1 MKHFFSFFVIIFFS
15 ALQSQELKDFITPKG
30 YEKILETKGD
40 LDKDGKDETVLV
52 FNTDKTPDSES
63 PGLVRKFYILKNVS
77 GKLKIWKENSSLIF
91 DSREGF
97 YPEGNELELTI
108 KNNCLVIFQ
117 SYFSN
122 SRHTVTSKNT
132 YRFQNGDFYLIGAL
146 VQFDDTC
153 EFNYS
158 DEINFSTG
166 KVIVSEEY
174 SDCDDGSNRK
184 IPENYYKEFTYKL
197 PKLIKMNEYKM
208 GKNEIKIPN
217 SNKSF
222 NF

>member
-1 MKHFFSFFVIIFFS
+1 MKTFLYFITLIFFPV
-15 ALQSQELKDFITPKG
+15 LHSQELKDFTIPKG

-40 LDKDGKDETVLV
+40 LDKDGKDETVIV

-63 PGLVRKFYILKNVS
+63 PGLVRKFYILKNVN
-77 GKLKIWKENSSLIF
+77 GKLKIWKENSNLIF
-91 DSREGF
+91 DSKEGF
-97 YPEGNELELTI
+97 YSESNELELTI

-174 SDCDDGSNRK
+174 SDCDDGSNRE
-184 IPENYYKEFTYKL
+184 IPKNYYKEFTYKL
-197 PKLIKMNEYKM
+197 SKLIKMNEYKM

-217 SNKSF
+217 SKKTF

>member
-1 MKHFFSFFVIIFFS
+1 MKHLFSFFTITLFS
-15 ALQSQELKDFITPKG
+15 VLQSQELKDFIIPKR

-40 LDKDGKDETVLV
+40 LDKDGKDETVII
-52 FNTDKTPDSES
+52 FNTDKKSES
-63 PGLVRKFYILKNVS
+63 SGLIRKFYILKNVN
-77 GKLKIWKENSSLIF
+77 GKLKIWKENSNLIF
-91 DSREGF
+91 DSKEGF
-97 YPEGNELELTI
+97 YPESNELELTI

-146 VQFDDTC
+146 AKFDDTC
-153 EFNYS
+153 EFNFS
-158 DEINFSTG
+158 NEINFSTG
-166 KVIVSEEY
+166 KVIIDDQYSE
-174 SDCDDGSNRK
+174 CDSGYEREVPK
-184 IPENYYKEFTYKL
+184 NYYKEFIYKI
-197 PKLIKMNEYKM
+197 PKLIKMNDYKM

>member
-1 MKHFFSFFVIIFFS
+1 MKICFSFFAVIFFS
-15 ALQSQELKDFITPKG
+15 ILQSQELKDFTIPKG

-40 LDKDGKDETVLV
+40 LDKDGKDETVIV
-52 FNTDKTPDSES
+52 FNTDKKSES
-63 PGLVRKFYILKNVS
+63 EYAGLVRKLYILKNVN
-77 GKLKIWKENSSLIF
+77 GKLKIWKENSNLIF
-91 DSREGF
+91 DSKEGF
-97 YPEGNELELTI
+97 YPESNELDLTI

-146 VQFDDTC
+146 VKFDDTC
-153 EFNYS
+153 EFNFS
-158 DEINFSTG
+158 DEVNFSTG
-166 KVIVSEEY
+166 KVIVEEIY
-174 SDCDDGSNRK
+174 SDCDSGYERK
-184 IPENYYKEFTYKL
+184 VPKNYYKEFTHKL

-217 SNKSF
+217 SKKSF

>member
-1 MKHFFSFFVIIFFS
+1 MKNFLSFLALIFFS
-15 ALQSQELKDFITPKG
+15 ILQSQELKDFTIPKS
-30 YEKILETKGD
+30 YEKILQTKGD
-40 LDKDGKDETVLV
+40 LDKDGKDETVIV
-52 FNTDKTPDSES
+52 FNTDKKSES
-63 PGLVRKFYILKNVS
+63 EYAGLGRKLYILKNIN
-77 GKLKIWKENSSLIF
+77 GKLKIWKENSALIV
-91 DSREGF
+91 DSKLGF
-97 YPEGNELELTI
+97 YPADNELELTI

-153 EFNYS
+153 EFNFS

-166 KVIVSEEY
+166 KVIVREEY
-174 SDCDDGSNRK
+174 SDCDDGSDTK
-184 IPENYYKEFTYKL
+184 VPENYYKEFTHKL
-197 PKLIKMNEYKM
+197 PKLLKMSDYKM

-217 SNKSF
+217 SKKSF

>member
-1 MKHFFSFFVIIFFS
+1 MKTFLSLLTSIFFSF
-15 ALQSQELKDFITPKG
+15 LQSQELKDFTIPKG

-40 LDKDGKDETVLV
+40 LDKDGKDEAVIV
-52 FNTDKTPDSES
+52 FNTDKKTKSEE
-63 PGLVRKFYILKNVS
+63 LERKFYILKKVN
-77 GKLKIWKENSSLIF
+77 GRLKIWKENSNLIF
-91 DSREGF
+91 DSKEGF
-97 YPEGNELELTI
+97 YPEENQLELSI

-153 EFNYS
+153 EFNFS

-217 SNKSF
+217 STKSF

>member
-1 MKHFFSFFVIIFFS
+1 MKKILSFLVIFLFTFSY
-15 ALQSQELKDFITPKG
+15 SQELKDFAIPKG

-40 LDKDGKDETVLV
+40 LDKDGKDETVIV

-63 PGLVRKFYILKNVS
+63 PGLVRKFYILKNIN
-77 GKLKIWKENSSLIF
+77 GKLKIWKENSNLIF
-91 DSREGF
+91 DSKEGF
-97 YPEGNELELTI
+97 YPESNALELTI

-153 EFNYS
+153 EFNFT

-184 IPENYYKEFTYKL
+184 IPENYHKEFTYKL

-217 SNKSF
+217 SKKSF

>member
-1 MKHFFSFFVIIFFS
+1 MKNFLSFFAIIFFS
-15 ALQSQELKDFITPKG
+15 ALHSQELKDFTIPKG

-40 LDKDGKDETVLV
+40 LDKDGKDETVIV
-52 FNTDKTPDSES
+52 FNTDKKSES
-63 PGLVRKFYILKNVS
+63 EYAGLVRKFYILKKIN
-77 GKLKIWKENSSLIF
+77 GKLKIWKENSNLIF
-91 DSREGF
+91 DSKEGF
-97 YPEGNELELTI
+97 YPESNALELTI

-153 EFNYS
+153 EFNFS

-174 SDCDDGSNRK
+174 SDCDSGYERK
-184 IPENYYKEFTYKL
+184 VPENYYKELTNKL
-197 PKLIKMNEYKM
+197 PKLIKMSDYKM

-217 SNKSF
+217 LKKSF
-222 NF
+222 KF

>member
-1 MKHFFSFFVIIFFS
+1 MKNFLSFFAIIFFS
-15 ALQSQELKDFITPKG
+15 ALHSQELKDFTIPKG

-40 LDKDGKDETVLV
+40 LDKDGKDETVIV
-52 FNTDKTPDSES
+52 FNTDKTAESES
-63 PGLVRKFYILKNVS
+63 SGFIRKFYILKNVN
-77 GKLKIWKENSSLIF
+77 GKLKIWKENSNLIF
-91 DSREGF
+91 DSKTGF
-97 YPEGNELELTI
+97 YPDENQLQLSI
-108 KNNCLVIFQ
+108 KNNCLVIIQ

-153 EFNYS
+153 EFDYS

-166 KVIVSEEY
+166 KVIVSETY
-174 SDCDDGSNRK
+174 SNCDDGSNRK
-184 IPENYYKEFTYKL
+184 IPENYYKEFTQKL
-197 PKLIKMNEYKM
+197 PKLIKMNEYQM
-208 GKNEIKIPN
+208 GKNEIKVPN
-217 SNKSF
+217 SKKSF

>member
-1 MKHFFSFFVIIFFS
+1 MKNFLSFFVIIFFS
-15 ALQSQELKDFITPKG
+15 ALQSQELKDFIIPKG

-40 LDKDGKDETVLV
+40 LDKDGKNETVMV

-63 PGLVRKFYILKNVS
+63 SGLVRKFYILKNIN
-77 GKLKIWKENSSLIF
+77 GKLKIWKENSNLIF
-91 DSREGF
+91 DSKEGF
-97 YPEGNELELTI
+97 YPESNALELTI

-146 VQFDDTC
+146 VKFDDTC
-153 EFNYS
+153 EFNFS

-174 SDCDDGSNRK
+174 SDCDSGYERK
-184 IPENYYKEFTYKL
+184 VPENYYKEFTYKL

-217 SNKSF
+217 SKKSF

>member
-1 MKHFFSFFVIIFFS
+1 MKKVFSFLIIFLFTFS
-15 ALQSQELKDFITPKG
+15 YSQDLKDFSTPKG

-40 LDKDGKDETVLV
+40 LDKDGKDETVIV
-52 FNTDKTPDSES
+52 FNTDKKSES
-63 PGLVRKFYILKNVS
+63 AGLVRKFYILKNIND
-77 GKLKIWKENSSLIF
+77 KLKIWKENSNLIF
-91 DSREGF
+91 DSKEGF
-97 YPEGNELELTI
+97 YPESNELELAI
-108 KNNCLVIFQ
+108 KNNCLIIFQ

-146 VQFDDTC
+146 VKFDDTC

-174 SDCDDGSNRK
+174 SDCDDGSNRE
-184 IPENYYKEFTYKL
+184 IPENYYKEFTHKL

-217 SNKSF
+217 SKKSF

>member
-1 MKHFFSFFVIIFFS
+1 MKKFLSFLVIFLFTFSF
-15 ALQSQELKDFITPKG
+15 SQELKDFIIPKN

-40 LDKDGKDETVLV
+40 LDKDGKDETVIV
-52 FNTDKTPDSES
+52 FSTDKKSES
-63 PGLVRKFYILKNVS
+63 EYAGLIRKFYILKNVN
-77 GKLKIWKENSSLIF
+77 GKLKIWKENSNLIF
-91 DSREGF
+91 DSKEGF
-97 YPEGNELELTI
+97 YPESNELDLTI

-146 VQFDDTC
+146 VKFDDTC
-153 EFNYS
+153 EFNFS

-174 SDCDDGSNRK
+174 SDCDSGYERK
-184 IPENYYKEFTYKL
+184 VPENYYKEFTHKL

-217 SNKSF
+217 SKKSF

>member
-1 MKHFFSFFVIIFFS
+1 MIAK
-15 ALQSQELKDFITPKG
+15 
-30 YEKILETKGD
+30 
-40 LDKDGKDETVLV
+40 
-52 FNTDKTPDSES
+52 
-63 PGLVRKFYILKNVS
+63 
-77 GKLKIWKENSSLIF
+77 
-91 DSREGF
+91 EGF

-146 VQFDDTC
+146 VKFDDTC

-166 KVIVSEEY
+166 KVILSEEY

-184 IPENYYKEFTYKL
+184 IPENYHKEFIYKL

-217 SNKSF
+217 SKKSF

>member
-1 MKHFFSFFVIIFFS
+1 MKHFFSFFAIIFFS
-15 ALQSQELKDFITPKG
+15 ALQSQELKDFTIPKG

-40 LDKDGKDETVLV
+40 LDKDGKDETVIV
-52 FNTDKTPDSES
+52 FNTDKTPDSKS
-63 PGLVRKFYILKNVS
+63 PGLVRKFYILKNVN
-77 GKLKIWKENSSLIF
+77 GKLKIWKENSNLIF
-91 DSREGF
+91 DSKEGF
-97 YPEGNELELTI
+97 YPESNELELTI

-153 EFNYS
+153 KFNYS

-217 SNKSF
+217 SKKSF

>member
-1 MKHFFSFFVIIFFS
+1 MKRFLHFITLTFFSV
-15 ALQSQELKDFITPKG
+15 LHSQELKDLTIPKG

-40 LDKDGKDETVLV
+40 LDKDGKDETVIV
-52 FNTDKTPDSES
+52 FNTDKKSES
-63 PGLVRKFYILKNVS
+63 EYAGFVRKFYILKNVN
-77 GKLKIWKENSSLIF
+77 GKLKIWKENSNLIF
-91 DSREGF
+91 DSKEGF
-97 YPEGNELELTI
+97 YPESNELELTI
-108 KNNCLVIFQ
+108 KNNCLIIFQ

-153 EFNYS
+153 EFNFS

-174 SDCDDGSNRK
+174 SDCDDGSDRK
-184 IPENYYKEFTYKL
+184 IPQNYYKEFTHKL

-217 SNKSF
+217 SKKTS

>member
-1 MKHFFSFFVIIFFS
+1 MKRFLHFITLTFFSV
-15 ALQSQELKDFITPKG
+15 LHSQELKDLTIPKG

-40 LDKDGKDETVLV
+40 LDKDGKDETVIV
-52 FNTDKTPDSES
+52 FNTDKKSES
-63 PGLVRKFYILKNVS
+63 EYAGFVRKFYILKNVN
-77 GKLKIWKENSSLIF
+77 GKLKIWKENSNLIF
-91 DSREGF
+91 DSKEGF
-97 YPEGNELELTI
+97 YPESNELELTI
-108 KNNCLVIFQ
+108 KNNCLIILQ

-153 EFNYS
+153 EFNFS

-174 SDCDDGSNRK
+174 SDCEDGSDRK
-184 IPENYYKEFTYKL
+184 IPQNYYKEFTHKL

-217 SNKSF
+217 SKKTF

>member
-1 MKHFFSFFVIIFFS
+1 MKKTVFFFALIFFS
-15 ALQSQELKDFITPKG
+15 LLQSQELKDFTIPKS
-30 YEKILETKGD
+30 YKKILETKGD
-40 LDKDGKDETVLV
+40 LDKDGKNETVII
-52 FNTDKTPDSES
+52 FNTDKKSES
-63 PGLVRKFYILKNVS
+63 ENGGFLRKLYILKNVT
-77 GKLKIWKENSSLIF
+77 GKMKIWKENSNLTF
-91 DSREGF
+91 DSNEGF
-97 YPEGNELELTI
+97 YPESNELELTI
-108 KNNCLVIFQ
+108 KNNCLVILQ

-146 VQFDDTC
+146 LNFDDTC
-153 EFNYS
+153 EFNFS
-158 DEINFSTG
+158 NEINFSTG

-174 SDCDDGSNRK
+174 SDCDDGSNRE
-184 IPENYYKEFTYKL
+184 IPKNYYKEFTYKL

-208 GKNEIKIPN
+208 GNNEIKIPN

>member
-1 MKHFFSFFVIIFFS
+1 MKKILSFLVIFLFTFSY
-15 ALQSQELKDFITPKG
+15 SQELKDFIIPKG

-40 LDKDGKDETVLV
+40 LDKDGKDETVIV

-63 PGLVRKFYILKNVS
+63 PGLVRKFYILKNVN
-77 GKLKIWKENSSLIF
+77 GKLKIWKENSNLIF
-91 DSREGF
+91 DSKEGF

-146 VQFDDTC
+146 VKFDDTC

-174 SDCDDGSNRK
+174 SDCDDGSDRK
-184 IPENYYKEFTYKL
+184 IPENYYKEFTHKL

-217 SNKSF
+217 SKKSF

>member
-1 MKHFFSFFVIIFFS
+1 MKNFLSFFAIIFFS
-15 ALQSQELKDFITPKG
+15 ALQSQELKEFTIPKN

-40 LDKDGKDETVLV
+40 LDKDGKDETVIV
-52 FNTDKTPDSES
+52 FNTDKKSES
-63 PGLVRKFYILKNVS
+63 EYAGLVRKFYVLKNIN
-77 GKLKIWKENSSLIF
+77 GKLKIWKENSNLIF
-91 DSREGF
+91 DSKEGF
-97 YPEGNELELTI
+97 YPESNALELTI

-153 EFNYS
+153 EFNFS

-166 KVIVSEEY
+166 KVILSEEY

-184 IPENYYKEFTYKL
+184 IPKNYHKEFTYKL
-197 PKLIKMNEYKM
+197 PKLIKMNEYQM

-217 SNKSF
+217 SKKSF
-222 NF
+222 NL

>member
-1 MKHFFSFFVIIFFS
+1 MFFSV
-15 ALQSQELKDFITPKG
+15 LQSQELKDFTIPKA

-40 LDKDGKDETVLV
+40 LDKDGKDETVIV
-52 FNTDKTPDSES
+52 FNTDQTTDSES
-63 PGLVRKFYILKNVS
+63 SGLIRKFYILKNVN
-77 GKLKIWKENSSLIF
+77 GKLKIWKENSNLIF
-91 DSREGF
+91 DSKTGF
-97 YPEGNELELTI
+97 YPDENQLELSI

-146 VQFDDTC
+146 VKFDDTC
-153 EFNYS
+153 EFNFS

-166 KVIVSEEY
+166 KVVVEETY
-174 SDCDDGSNRK
+174 SDCDSGYEREVPK
-184 IPENYYKEFTYKL
+184 NYYKEFTHKL
-197 PKLIKMNEYKM
+197 PKLIKMSDYKM
-208 GKNEIKIPN
+208 GRNEIKIPN
-217 SNKSF
+217 SKKTF

>member
-1 MKHFFSFFVIIFFS
+1 MKKFLFFITLIFFS
-15 ALQSQELKDFITPKG
+15 VLQSQELKDFTIPKG

-40 LDKDGKDETVLV
+40 LDKDGKDETVIV
-52 FNTDKTPDSES
+52 FNTNETPDPES
-63 PGLVRKFYILKNVS
+63 PGLVRKSYILKNIN
-77 GKLKIWKENSSLIF
+77 GKLKIWKENSNLIF
-91 DSREGF
+91 DSKEGF
-97 YPEGNELELTI
+97 YPENNLLELTI

-117 SYFSN
+117 TYFSN

-146 VQFDDTC
+146 IQFDDIC

-184 IPENYYKEFTYKL
+184 IPENYHKEFTHKL
-197 PKLIKMNEYKM
+197 PKLIKMSEYKM

-217 SNKSF
+217 SKKTF

>member
-1 MKHFFSFFVIIFFS
+1 MKKFLFFCTIIFFS
-15 ALQSQELKDFITPKG
+15 FLHSQELKDFTIPKG

-40 LDKDGKDETVLV
+40 LDIDGKDETVIV

-63 PGLVRKFYILKNVS
+63 PGLVRKLYILKNIN
-77 GKLKIWKENSSLIF
+77 GKLKIWKENSNLIF
-91 DSREGF
+91 DSKEGF

-146 VQFDDTC
+146 VKFDDTC
-153 EFNYS
+153 EFSFS

-208 GKNEIKIPN
+208 GKNEIKVPN
-217 SNKSF
+217 SKKSF

>member
-1 MKHFFSFFVIIFFS
+1 MKNFLSFFAIIFFS
-15 ALQSQELKDFITPKG
+15 ALHSQELKDFTIPKG

-40 LDKDGKDETVLV
+40 LDKDGKDETVIV
-52 FNTDKTPDSES
+52 FNTDKTAESES
-63 PGLVRKFYILKNVS
+63 SGFIRKFYILKNVN
-77 GKLKIWKENSSLIF
+77 GKLKIWKENSNLIF
-91 DSREGF
+91 DSKTGF
-97 YPEGNELELTI
+97 YPDENQLQLSI
-108 KNNCLVIFQ
+108 KNNCLVIIQ

-153 EFNYS
+153 EFDYS

-166 KVIVSEEY
+166 KVIVSETY
-174 SDCDDGSNRK
+174 SNCDDGSNRK
-184 IPENYYKEFTYKL
+184 IPENYYKEFTQKL
-197 PKLIKMNEYKM
+197 PKLIKMNEYQM

-217 SNKSF
+217 SKKSF

>member
-1 MKHFFSFFVIIFFS
+1 MKNFLSFFAIIFFS
-15 ALQSQELKDFITPKG
+15 ILQSQELKDFTIPKS

-40 LDKDGKDETVLV
+40 LDKDGRDETVIV
-52 FNTDKTPDSES
+52 FNTGKRADSES
-63 PGLVRKFYILKNVS
+63 PGLVRKLYILKNIN
-77 GKLKIWKENSSLIF
+77 GKLKIWKENSALIF
-91 DSREGF
+91 DSKLGF
-97 YPEGNELELTI
+97 YPADNELELTI

-146 VQFDDTC
+146 VKFDDTC
-153 EFNYS
+153 EFNFS

-166 KVIVSEEY
+166 KVIVREEY
-174 SDCDDGSNRK
+174 SDCDDGSDRK
-184 IPENYYKEFTYKL
+184 VPENYYKELTNKL
-197 PKLIKMNEYKM
+197 PKLIKMSDYKM

-217 SNKSF
+217 SKKSF

>member
-1 MKHFFSFFVIIFFS
+1 MKKFLFFITLIFFS
-15 ALQSQELKDFITPKG
+15 VLQSQELKDFTIPKG

-40 LDKDGKDETVLV
+40 LDKDGKDETVIV
-52 FNTDKTPDSES
+52 FNTNETPDPES
-63 PGLVRKFYILKNVS
+63 PGLVRKSYILKNIN
-77 GKLKIWKENSSLIF
+77 GKLKIWKENSNLIF
-91 DSREGF
+91 DSKEGF
-97 YPEGNELELTI
+97 YPENNELELTI

-117 SYFSN
+117 TYFSN
-122 SRHTVTSKNT
+122 SRHIVTSKNT

-184 IPENYYKEFTYKL
+184 IPENYHKEFTHKL
-197 PKLIKMNEYKM
+197 PKLIKMSEYKM

-217 SNKSF
+217 SKKTF

>member
-1 MKHFFSFFVIIFFS
+1 MKHFFSFFAIIFFS
-15 ALQSQELKDFITPKG
+15 ALQSQELKDFTIPKG
-30 YEKILETKGD
+30 YKKILETKGD

-63 PGLVRKFYILKNVS
+63 PGLVRKFYILKNVN
-77 GKLKIWKENSSLIF
+77 GKLKIWKENSNLIF
-91 DSREGF
+91 DSKEGF
-97 YPEGNELELTI
+97 YPESNELELNI
-108 KNNCLVIFQ
+108 KNNYLVIFQ

-146 VQFDDTC
+146 VKFDDTC
-153 EFNYS
+153 EFNFS

-166 KVIVSEEY
+166 KVIVDEQYSE
-174 SDCDDGSNRK
+174 CDSGYERK
-184 IPENYYKEFTYKL
+184 VPKNYYKEFTHKL

-217 SNKSF
+217 SKKSF